1 MALELNAQGLAA
13 IAALAEARAAEKAA
27 EKAAKEAAAA
37 VKALLGAE
45 TEGTIAGVLVVEIK
59 TIERHGVDTAVLKA
73 EYPEVA
79 AAVDK
84 VTTYEKVV
92 LA

>member
-13 IAALAEARAAEKAA
+13 VAALAEARTAAAAA

-37 VKALLGAE
+37 VKALLGDE
-45 TEGTIAGVLVVEIK
+45 SEGTVAGVLVVEIQ
-59 TIERHGVDTAVLKA
+59 TVERHGIDTAVLKA

-79 AAVDK
+79 AKVDK